1 MNDNNTPLIGR
12 IHSLGDRFGTVDG
25 PGIRFLAFMQGCP
38 MRCLFCHNPDTWD
51 LKAEVKYEWTP
62 EQLLEETLRYRTYI
76 KSGGVTC
83 TGGEPLMQAPFVE
96 AYFRLCHSEGIH
108 TALDTS
114 GVIFN
119 DAVRSLLE
127 VTDLVLLDIKTV
139 DDELHRRLTAHPR
152 THNHRDAGIPAG
164 DRQARVDPPCRHP
177 GHQRRRR
184 APAGHGPLCGPLQRG
199 GARGHP
205 AIPRPGCLQVREHGP
220 AIPSR
225 RHTGPLRGEKEPCSG
240 TLQKRIVMQS
250 SVNDDLY
257 RRCGR
262 SGVLL
267 PRISLGLWHNFGE
280 CDDPDKARRTI
291 LTAYEQGVVHA
302 DLANNYGPPPGA
314 AERTLGRILRTDL
327 ASHRDEL
334 FISTKAGYEMWPGPY
349 GNWGSRKSLMA
360 SIDQSTARLGL
371 PYVDLFYIHRYDPL
385 TPLEE
390 TLRALV
396 DIVRSGRALY
406 IGISRWPLEALRRA
420 VEWLGQR
427 DCPPLIYQGRLNLLD
442 RAPMEDGILDFVPRQ
457 VWVSLRFSPLAQ
469 GASHRQIPLGHGSR
483 GKPHAQGAFPQKQH
497 ADPGTAIA
505 TAPMERHRPG
515 FAHHPGTRRPEVG
528 GHTPRRHL
536 HTGRGQFPGATAGF
550 AACTDGTAAGPMIP
564 VPMV

>member
-1 MNDNNTPLIGR
+1 
-12 IHSLGDRFGTVDG
+12 
-25 PGIRFLAFMQGCP
+25 
-38 MRCLFCHNPDTWD
+38 
-51 LKAEVKYEWTP
+51 
-62 EQLLEETLRYRTYI
+62 
-76 KSGGVTC
+76 
-83 TGGEPLMQAPFVE
+83 
-96 AYFRLCHSEGIH
+96 
-108 TALDTS
+108 
-114 GVIFN
+114 
-119 DAVRSLLE
+119 
-127 VTDLVLLDIKTV
+127 
-139 DDELHRRLTAHPR
+139 
-152 THNHRDAGIPAG
+152 
-164 DRQARVDPPCRHP
+164 
-177 GHQRRRR
+177 
-184 APAGHGPLCGPLQRG
+184 
-199 GARGHP
+199 
-205 AIPRPGCLQVREHGP
+205 
-220 AIPSR
+220 
-225 RHTGPLRGEKEPCSG
+225 
-240 TLQKRIVMQS
+240 MQS

-291 LTAYEQGVVHA
+291 LTAYEQGVVHL

-360 SIDQSTARLGL
+360 SIDQSPARLGL

-442 RAPMEDGILDFVPRQ
+442 RAPMEDGILDFCASAGVGFIA
-457 VWVSLRFSPLAQ
+457 FSPLAQ
-469 GASHRQIPLGHGSR
+469 GLLTDKYLSGTAPEGSRMRREHFLKSSTLTPELLSQLHRWNDTAQASHTTLA
-483 GKPHAQGAFPQKQH
+483 HAALKWVDTRPGVTSTLVGASSPEQLLDSLH
-497 ADPGTAIA
+497 AL
-505 TAPMERHRPG
+505 TAPQ
-515 FAHHPGTRRPEVG
+515 
-528 GHTPRRHL
+528 L
-536 HTGRGQFPGATAGF
+536 
-550 AACTDGTAAGPMIP
+550 DL
-564 VPMV
+564 